1 LLDNNNHI
9 HLKGEINPK
18 SSSDFITEINK
29 ITSDKIYVYIQSP
42 GGYVE
47 SGKEIINEINMQVEN
62 GKNIICIAD
71 RAYSMAFIIFQVCP
85 TRYITNNS
93 ILMQHPIYVSQLS
106 GNLKTVQN
114 LLKMIEKD
122 NIDLLKIQCDR
133 INIDTKEFE
142 VLTSNELWIMG
153 DDNIE
158 KNTADKVISI
168 SCSKELYNTE
178 IQEIIF
184 NPFIG
189 EIKTTK
195 VKCPIIKYGKE
206 EINNL
211 LNQSSSYHGLNYK
224 YKGNLY
230 Y

>member
-1 LLDNNNHI
+1 MLSL
-9 HLKGEINPK
+9 
-18 SSSDFITEINK
+18 
-29 ITSDKIYVYIQSP
+29 
-42 GGYVE
+42 
-47 SGKEIINEINMQVEN
+47 GKEIINEINMQVEN

-71 RAYSMAFIIFQVCP
+71 RAYSVAFIIFQVCP
-85 TRYITNNS
+85 SRYITNNS
-93 ILMQHPIYVSQLS
+93 ILMQHPIYISQIS

-122 NIDLLKIQCDR
+122 NTDLLKIQCDR

-142 VLTSNELWIMG
+142 ILTSNELWIMG
-153 DDNIE
+153 NDNID
-158 KNTADKVISI
+158 KNTADKVVSI

-178 IQEIIF
+178 IQEVLF
-184 NPFIG
+184 NPVIG

-206 EINNL
+206 EINNIG
-211 LNQSSSYHGLNYK
+211 LNQTINSGINYK

-230 Y
+230 